1 MGTPE
6 QPAGTLCLSY
16 GSPAGEQFR
25 AALNGVKRYDQS
37 AWSRTGS
44 TGYPRMC
51 AAGLREGVMVVRII
65 QLAISAGLLGAGGWL
80 GWLTGASAGA
90 LFPPGPDGPPW
101 LMLCAL
107 LLLAG
112 GVVFLVSGLHP
123 RPNRAAAIAARA
135 EEDEARLRAAGD
147 YYAQAGGAADRD
159 WRSGAISPP
168 VASTAPAPEGGADA
182 VDPVSGAVR
191 NGAVTSEAVRGEA
204 AGFPSGA
211 SLRPIPSA
219 AEPPPAPL
227 PLQVVAP
234 PAASG
239 PYEAVR
245 VAIREGRLSEAE
257 RMLETERET
266 AEGVRLAELTGLG
279 GDHAAAA
286 GRPSHARWLW
296 RLAMKRFGE
305 AGAIDS
311 PAARAVAES
320 LRTSG

>member
-1 MGTPE
+1 M
-6 QPAGTLCLSY
+6 S
-16 GSPAGEQFR
+16 
-25 AALNGVKRYDQS
+25 
-37 AWSRTGS
+37 
-44 TGYPRMC
+44 

-65 QLAISAGLLGAGGWL
+65 QLVISAGLLGAGGWL
-80 GWLTGASAGA
+80 GWLTGASAGS
-90 LFPPGPDGPPW
+90 LFPPGPEGPPF
-101 LMLCAL
+101 LMLLAL

-147 YYAQAGGAADRD
+147 YYAQAGSAADRD
-159 WRSGAISPP
+159 WRSGAILPP
-168 VASTAPAPEGGADA
+168 VASSGPAPEGEADTVGA
-182 VDPVSGAVR
+182 PSGAVR
-191 NGAVTSEAVRGEA
+191 NGAVTSEAA
-204 AGFPSGA
+204 DFPSGA

-219 AEPPPAPL
+219 AEPPPAP
-227 PLQVVAP
+227 PLAQAVEP
-234 PAASG
+234 PAPSG
-239 PYEAVR
+239 RYEAIR

-257 RMLETERET
+257 NMLETERET
-266 AEGVRLAELTGLG
+266 AEGVGLAELTGLG

>member
-1 MGTPE
+1 M
-6 QPAGTLCLSY
+6 
-16 GSPAGEQFR
+16 
-25 AALNGVKRYDQS
+25 
-37 AWSRTGS
+37 
-44 TGYPRMC
+44 
-51 AAGLREGVMVVRII
+51 VRII
-65 QLAISAGLLGAGGWL
+65 QLVISAGLLGAGGWL

-101 LMLCAL
+101 LMVLAL
-107 LLLAG
+107 LFLAG

-159 WRSGAISPP
+159 WRSGALSPP
-168 VASTAPAPEGGADA
+168 VASPAPAPEGEADA
-182 VDPVSGAVR
+182 VVAVSGAVR
-191 NGAVTSEAVRGEA
+191 NGAVTSEAVRGGA
-204 AGFPSGA
+204 ASFPSGA

-219 AEPPPAPL
+219 AEPPPAP
-227 PLQVVAP
+227 PSSQVVAP

-245 VAIREGRLSEAE
+245 AAIREGRLSEAE

-266 AEGVRLAELTGLG
+266 AEGVGLAELTGLG

>member
-1 MGTPE
+1 
-6 QPAGTLCLSY
+6 
-16 GSPAGEQFR
+16 
-25 AALNGVKRYDQS
+25 
-37 AWSRTGS
+37 
-44 TGYPRMC
+44 
-51 AAGLREGVMVVRII
+51 MVVRII
-65 QLAISAGLLGAGGWL
+65 QLVISAGLLGAGGWL
-80 GWLTGASAGA
+80 GWLTGTSAGS
-90 LFPPGPDGPPW
+90 LFPPGPEGPPL
-101 LMLCAL
+101 LMLLAL

-147 YYAQAGGAADRD
+147 YYAQAGSAADRD
-159 WRSGAISPP
+159 WRSGAILPP
-168 VASTAPAPEGGADA
+168 VASSGPAPEGEADTVGA
-182 VDPVSGAVR
+182 PSGAVR
-191 NGAVTSEAVRGEA
+191 NGAVTSEAA
-204 AGFPSGA
+204 DFPSGA

-219 AEPPPAPL
+219 AEPPPAP
-227 PLQVVAP
+227 PLAQAVEP
-234 PAASG
+234 PAPSG
-239 PYEAVR
+239 RYEAIR

-257 RMLETERET
+257 NMLETERET
-266 AEGVRLAELTGLG
+266 AEGVGLAELTGLG